1 MYANTTCIMKC
12 HESMY
17 TQYRP
22 VRQTKCSP
30 ICNTLHFAKC
40 STNIHMRHFYNITMH
55 NVPVTV
61 ENLSVVALHL

>member
-17 TQYRP
+17 TQYHP

-30 ICNTLHFAKC
+30 IRIMLQFAKC
-40 STNIHMRHFYNITMH
+40 STNTHMRHFNNITMH

-61 ENLSVVALHL
+61 ENLSVVVLHL